1 MRLTSLAFGL
11 VLIVSGC
18 TTTAY
23 DPGSGGG
30 SGGSGGTGGGGS
42 AGSGGG
48 GSAGSGGGG
57 SGGGSGVGADKSGT
71 LSADETWTG
80 AINVTGDVTVASGV
94 TLTVADGAL
103 VQVAA
108 GKAIIVQ
115 GSIKI
120 EGTAATGVTFTP
132 NPTPGTW
139 NGIQVQM
146 GGSAAISYAQLKY
159 PTTGLS
165 CAAGAAS
172 CAMDHS
178 KVLNFSS
185 TGLLMQTKATLDHVT
200 VDTGGSGGIVINAA
214 AGETVTITDS
224 IFHHTG
230 GDAVIGN
237 SGNLTLQYS
246 HVYGDMTGGSAGVH
260 CAMHI
265 ATTGVVLADHN
276 ILEDVNYGMM
286 ASNTDATSKINLN
299 NFLGYGTASSAGGGG
314 PYSPASGTTIN
325 PGVDLTNNY
334 WNGDQPP
341 TNTGTTKVT
350 TTYTGAGNMVPNCG
364 PDAPR
369 P

>member
-1 MRLTSLAFGL
+1 MA
-11 VLIVSGC
+11 
-18 TTTAY
+18 
-23 DPGSGGG
+23 GS
-30 SGGSGGTGGGGS
+30 GGGGS

-57 SGGGSGVGADKSGT
+57 SGGGGGAVGTDKSGT

-80 AINVTGDVTVASGV
+80 AINVSGDVTVASGV

-115 GSIKI
+115 GSIKVL
-120 EGTAATGVTFTP
+120 GTAAGGVTFSP
-132 NPTPGTW
+132 SATPGTW
-139 NGIQVQM
+139 NGIQVQS

-165 CAAGAAS
+165 CAAGSAS

-178 KVLNFSS
+178 KVLNFAS
-185 TGLLMQTKATLDHVT
+185 TGLLMQASATLDHVT
-200 VDTGGSGGIVINAA
+200 VDTGGSGGILVSAA
-214 AGETVTITDS
+214 AGQTVTITDS
-224 IFHHTG
+224 IVHRTG
-230 GDAVIGN
+230 GDAVIAD
-237 SGNLTLQYS
+237 SGNMTLQYS
-246 HVYGDMTGGSAGVH
+246 HVYGDMVGGNAGVH

-265 ATTGVVLADHN
+265 ATTGIVVADHN
-276 ILEDVNYGMM
+276 ILEDANYGLM
-286 ASNTDATSKINLN
+286 ASNMDATSKLNLN
-299 NFLGYGTASSAGGGG
+299 NFVGYGTGTNGGAYT
-314 PYSPASGTTIN
+314 PSGATTLD

-334 WNGDQPP
+334 WNGQAPP

-350 TTYTGAGNMVPNCG
+350 TTYQTAQVPGCG
-364 PDAPR
+364 PR